1 MKTRG
6 HPIRGAIAGLFF
18 GLFLSLDL
26 LIFGVVALDA
36 NVLALLP
43 ILGLIAGIA
52 LGMTAPVKRRR
63 SIPAAAPAAA
73 PASDTV
79 AEPAPAMA
87 SADPA
92 PIEPL
97 TPA

>member
-36 NVLALLP
+36 DVLALLP
-43 ILGLIAGIA
+43 ILGLAAGLA
-52 LGMTAPVKRRR
+52 LGLTSPLKR
-63 SIPAAAPAAA
+63 SKAQAAAPPPAATKSE
-73 PASDTV
+73 P
-79 AEPAPAMA
+79 EPAPT
-87 SADPA
+87 
-92 PIEPL
+92 PIGTPEPDH
-97 TPA
+97 TTV